1 MNFLA
6 GAVRP
11 DSRGLKKDE
20 QSRVREALERTL
32 TGISTWS
39 ISKLSRPSEFLALS
53 TRGRLWQGP
62 QTISTPELNAG
73 GIGIQ
78 WRRLKGADSALEA
91 LATDCSGPPPGVP
104 EAFDGFSCAALSRKT
119 GTTLLTDPLGL
130 FPLCYAVCNGTLFFS
145 SHQTFIRHVM
155 GSKAR
160 PDLQAALQFLLIGHP
175 IGERTLMEGVRMI
188 PPGERLAFK
197 DNRAHLSAYWS
208 WDTNESGYAVPE
220 SASRAAALLYERLA
234 FKRDSYAELASD
246 PILGFLSGGWDSR
259 LLVALFANIGRI
271 SETLTTRQ
279 RIRFGRAYV
288 SEELIAREVAGLLG
302 LKNRFVPPSYR
313 TPSNLVHRSAML
325 DWSTWFHEWAFQMI
339 DEIPEDRYLLLD
351 GLLGDILIRGLF
363 LDDPLAAAREKH
375 DLGEVCRILHERFLQ
390 GFNTY
395 TPGIEAWARVI
406 RPEVLKSF
414 RETLWEDL
422 KEELEGI
429 DHPESVSMFFLR
441 NRSRRAIAPLP
452 RLVTAGK
459 GDVHLPFCDPGF
471 VRLAL
476 SLPHR
481 LKRNGAIYLHLLELA
496 RPGLAQIPSTNE
508 KDLARMARFLT
519 NEPPQESIRGRDERR
534 QARLI
539 SLSQNPPRVF
549 ASILQPEMLK
559 ALKEKDMDV
568 LGRHLPLLEKIQMLE
583 SFFG

>member
-39 ISKLSRPSEFLALS
+39 ISKLSRPSDFLALS
-53 TRGRLWQGP
+53 MRGRLWQGP
-62 QTISTPELNAG
+62 QTISTPDLNAG

-78 WRRLKGADSALEA
+78 WRRLKGTDSALEA
-91 LATDCSGPPPGVP
+91 LATYCSGPPPKIP

-155 GSKAR
+155 ESKAR

-188 PPGERLAFK
+188 PPGERLTFK

-208 WDTNESGYAVPE
+208 RDINDSGYAIPE

-259 LLVALFANIGRI
+259 LLVGLFSNTGRI
-271 SETLTTRQ
+271 SRTLTTRQ
-279 RIRFGRAYV
+279 RIRFGSAYV
-288 SEELIAREVAGLLG
+288 SEELIAREVAVLLG

-313 TPSNLVHRSAML
+313 DLVHLVSRM
-325 DWSTWFHEWAFQMI
+325 
-339 DEIPEDRYLLLD
+339 
-351 GLLGDILIRGLF
+351 GLSDDKRG
-363 LDDPLAAAREKH
+363 P
-375 DLGEVCRILHERFLQ
+375 
-390 GFNTY
+390 
-395 TPGIEAWARVI
+395 
-406 RPEVLKSF
+406 
-414 RETLWEDL
+414 
-422 KEELEGI
+422 
-429 DHPESVSMFFLR
+429 
-441 NRSRRAIAPLP
+441 
-452 RLVTAGK
+452 
-459 GDVHLPFCDPGF
+459 
-471 VRLAL
+471 
-476 SLPHR
+476 
-481 LKRNGAIYLHLLELA
+481 
-496 RPGLAQIPSTNE
+496 
-508 KDLARMARFLT
+508 
-519 NEPPQESIRGRDERR
+519 ERR
-534 QARLI
+534 I
-539 SLSQNPPRVF
+539 PF
-549 ASILQPEMLK
+549 AGRAP
-559 ALKEKDMDV
+559 
-568 LGRHLPLLEKIQMLE
+568 GRHPHPGPIH
-583 SFFG
+583 G